1 MRILMRKVLTIYYM
15 RMKTCVT
22 LRTFSQWLNTDRAN
36 LNTQTLLVDDFIEL
50 SVNSTDD
57 MTIHG
62 FISKAQSSY
71 FKDCKGN
78 LQNDSCIVILDFAEN
93 NQFIVQDEVQS
104 FKSNNG
110 QCSIHPG
117 ALYYRESE
125 TNELKEQSFGFISD
139 GLKDDTVF
147 ANEVI
152 KKSTQPYQN

>member
-1 MRILMRKVLTIYYM
+1 M
-15 RMKTCVT
+15 
-22 LRTFSQWLNTDRAN
+22 
-36 LNTQTLLVDDFIEL
+36 LVDDFTEL
-50 SVNSTDD
+50 SVSSTDD

-104 FKSNNG
+104 FKWNNE

-125 TNELKEQSFGFISD
+125 TNELKVQSFGFISD
-139 GLKDDTVF
+139 GLKHDTVF

-152 KKSTQPYQN
+152 KKSAQLYQN